1 MDHFKCKQI
10 WLYRRNDKNTCLLKQ
25 PKKKSS
31 KCKRMQSVCATE
43 QTYAYNQLQETWSVT
58 ADVTLKHLRALC
70 RCLKA
75 VLSGAAETGRLQTW
89 PSKHNRTSKA
99 IPASGCIIKT
109 YVCKPKQEKQA
120 TLTWR
125 FFAQSSAVTRTDW
138 TSYTSEACHYDII
151 YIPYSIY
158 KYTTKNITLQNN
170 WPQS

>member
-1 MDHFKCKQI
+1 MYTNLTLQEKRQDVSVK
-10 WLYRRNDKNTCLLKQ
+10 TT
-25 PKKKSS
+25 KK

-75 VLSGAAETGRLQTW
+75 LLSGAAETGRLQTW

-125 FFAQSSAVTRTDW
+125 FFAQSSAVKRTDW

-158 KYTTKNITLQNN
+158 KYTTKTYI
-170 WPQS
+170 